1 MDIVKLN
8 STNFIGLSS
17 RYAFDKKLKFNENL
31 FFSEQDVILP
41 INYALKDVND
51 NKINNYS
58 NLFLTKNDFF
68 VSGVRVEP
76 LNNLDDEGFA
86 TYFAAN
92 APGTITPSTKFW
104 VVDEPPITSF
114 TANLAV
120 SGEIANINNKYFFD
134 IEFITEKLCKIIHEN
149 ENITRYLTVDYTG
162 NLSFCKDLGL
172 DNIGEYSPQ
181 QFYYIYDRQFNFIV
195 FLKNINDIPL
205 YLTFNANNNELTLT
219 DPITGTTVPYSISSI
234 FRTVKRNAAP
244 NSTKTY
250 DPWLS
255 YKKDLKTN
263 SQDVNISRS
272 FSNIKSNLMLNSEY
286 YNISSNTIDYN
297 ILSLKNNNTPEN
309 FQSRGNPFFNEQ
321 NIEFRNYTSMFTGS
335 NQERGNDNI
344 TLNYESYTTNIL
356 FKKDKVTY
364 FHIPQV
370 FYPFERLNIND
381 SNLVNAGAIAG
392 DHPIKSD
399 KVFKKKADYK
409 YSSTF
414 GDSKDETTGEFLC
427 SWLSGNNSVN
437 SRPRWVDRYYN
448 PKKVSFVRALTA
460 SDYKAIKYVSLFDCL
475 IDKVDDLLGDVDVF
489 DKPSDLIFEKGTY
502 YAYYHYGPKDVDKF
516 INSLSRN
523 LISKNLINFKFFN
536 GSDASSNLFID
547 EYGFIGE
554 TYASTPS
561 LSSIQSSNQFTLIFD
576 AYSSDWSVPQGYQL
590 VGNFDRDG
598 FGIFNKNTVTP
609 TLYFNSSSALTVT
622 NTDFKTLNV
631 LELPADISG
640 IIRLQGLTDTFL
652 ILKDNSVRRYNLT
665 YSETRRT
672 NYARNIGNLYDVDY
686 TEDYAFALYN
696 NLPATELALI
706 NLKSNEVLD
715 ITINPAYT
723 KNNFTNQS
731 RTVNYYNNEL
741 FFTDGIKAE
750 RVGSKLYYLKNNEI
764 RVSNLSNTSA
774 PVLTAFK
781 SSTSIE
787 DFSFDFENNIWILF
801 DNNNYAKY
809 TQNREFILSGTFDN
823 TDYNNYKI
831 DFISEFDNNSL
842 NEYVIFV
849 RQSQLQSKKLEL
861 IKLNIKTNDISTTLF
876 KSNTADG
883 IRISNSEF
891 LRSFIGEKYPST
903 NLNVKALL
911 TNNFN
916 LNDTVSPEIIFN
928 LSALDAGYHNFAVRF
943 DAYEGYMFL
952 FIDGQQQ
959 GVAQFEPRKYILNNI
974 SERPFLFGTSS
985 YLNSVPLFS
994 YLQNKLYMVN
1004 NLKVRNVYIYNRP
1017 LNTYD
1022 IFFHTRK
1029 GMSIKDIVFDV
1040 ACGKRNYLEEI
1051 ERYFKLNTPASKST
1065 LFNLV
1070 IRNTGIKDS
1079 NLQKELEKRILEIL
1093 SNTAP
1098 AYTKLNNIKWSN

>member
-8 STNFIGLSS
+8 NTNFKGLSS
-17 RYAFDKKLKFNENL
+17 TYSFDNKLKFNEDL
-31 FFSEQDVILP
+31 LFSEQDIVLP
-41 INYALKDVND
+41 LNYVLKDAND
-51 NKINNYS
+51 SKINNYS

-68 VSGVRVEP
+68 VSGIKVEP
-76 LNNLDDEGFA
+76 LKELDDEGFA

-92 APGTITPSTKFW
+92 APGAITPSTKFW
-104 VVDEPPITSF
+104 VVDEPPIANF
-114 TANLAV
+114 TANLMV

-134 IEFITEKLCKIIHEN
+134 VEFITEKLCKISHEN
-149 ENITRYLTVDYTG
+149 ENIIRFLTVDYTG

-172 DNIGEYSPQ
+172 DSIGEYSPQ
-181 QFYYIYDRQFNFIV
+181 QFYYIYDRKFNFIV
-195 FLKNINDIPL
+195 FLKNINDIPMFV
-205 YLTFNANNNELTLT
+205 TFNANNNELALT
-219 DPITGTTVPYSISSI
+219 DPLTGTTVPYSISSI
-234 FRTVKRNAAP
+234 FRIVRRNESP
-244 NSTKTY
+244 NSTKTF

-255 YKKDLKTN
+255 YKKDLHTN
-263 SQDVNISRS
+263 SQNVNLNRS
-272 FSNIKSNLMLNSEY
+272 FNNIRSNLMLNNEY
-286 YNISSNTIDYN
+286 YTIQNNSIDYN

-321 NIEFRNYTSMFTGS
+321 NIEFRNYTSLFTGS
-335 NQERGNDNI
+335 NQEKGNDNI

-414 GDSKDETTGEFLC
+414 GDSRDETTGEFLC
-427 SWLSGNNSVN
+427 SWLSGNSDVN

-448 PKKVSFVRALTA
+448 PKKISFVRALTA
-460 SDYKAIKYVSLFDCL
+460 SDYKAIKYISLFDCL
-475 IDKVDDLLGDVDVF
+475 IDKAKDLLGDVDVF
-489 DKPSDLIFEKGTY
+489 DKPSDLIFEQGTY

-516 INSLSRN
+516 INSLS
-523 LISKNLINFKFFN
+523 KNLILSNLADYKFFN
-536 GSDASSNLFID
+536 GSAASFDDNISEYFFNGSTYSN
-547 EYGFIGE
+547 
-554 TYASTPS
+554 TAS
-561 LSSIQSSNQFTLIFD
+561 LSAIQTSNQFTLIFD
-576 AYSSDWSVPQGYQL
+576 AYSPDWSSPLGYQI

-609 TLYFNSSSALTVT
+609 TLYFNSPSALTVT
-622 NTDFKTLNV
+622 NSDFKPLNV
-631 LELPADISG
+631 LELTADISG
-640 IIRLQGLTDTFL
+640 VIRLQGLTDTFL
-652 ILKDNSVRRYNLT
+652 ILSDNSVRRYNLT

-672 NYARNIGNLYDVDY
+672 NYNRNIGNLYDVDY
-686 TEDYAFALYN
+686 TEDYAYALYN

-715 ITINPAYT
+715 ITVNPEYI
-723 KNNFTNQS
+723 KNNFSNQS
-731 RTVNYYNNEL
+731 RTVNFYKNEL

-750 RVGSKLYYLKNNEI
+750 RVNNKLYYLKNNEI
-764 RVSNLSNTSA
+764 RVNNLDNTSA

-781 SSTSIE
+781 SSTVIE
-787 DFSFDFENNIWILF
+787 DFSFDFENNIWVLF
-801 DNNNYAKY
+801 NNNNYAKY
-809 TQNREFILSGTFDN
+809 TINREFVLSGTFEN
-823 TDYNNYKI
+823 TNYKNYKI
-831 DFISEFDNNSL
+831 DFISEFNNGEL
-842 NEYVIFV
+842 EQYVIFL
-849 RQSQLQSKKLEL
+849 RQSQIQSTKLQIVKR
-861 IKLNIKTNDISTTLF
+861 NIKSGNYTSTLF
-876 KSNTADG
+876 KSNTANG
-883 IRISNSEF
+883 LKVSNSEF
-891 LRSFIGEKYPST
+891 LRSFIGEKYPAT

-952 FIDGQQQ
+952 FIDGQIQ
-959 GVAQFEPRKYILNNI
+959 GKVQFDPRKYILNNI

-994 YLQNKLYMVN
+994 YLQNQSYLVN
-1004 NLKVRNVYIYNRP
+1004 NLIIKNVYVYNRP

-1029 GMSIKDIVFDV
+1029 GMNIRDIVFDV
-1040 ACGKRNYLEEI
+1040 ACGRRNYLEEI

-1070 IRNTGIKDS
+1070 IRNTGIKDI
-1079 NLQKELEKRILEIL
+1079 NLQRELEKRILEIL
-1093 SNTAP
+1093 ANTAP
-1098 AYTKLNNIKWSN
+1098 VYTKLNNIKWSN

>member
-8 STNFIGLSS
+8 SNNFIGLSS
-17 RYAFDKKLKFNENL
+17 RYSYDEKLKFNENL
-31 FFSEQDVILP
+31 IFSEQDVILP
-41 INYALKDVND
+41 INYALKDIND
-51 NKINNYS
+51 TKINNYS
-58 NLFLTKNDFF
+58 NLFLTKNDFL
-68 VSGVRVEP
+68 VSGIKVEP

-86 TYFAAN
+86 TFFAAN
-92 APGTITPSTKFW
+92 APGTITPTTKFW
-104 VVDEPPITSF
+104 VVDEPPKATF
-114 TANLAV
+114 TANLNV
-120 SGEIANINNKYFFD
+120 SGEIANMNNKYFFD
-134 IEFITEKLCKIIHEN
+134 IEFVTEKLCKIAHEN
-149 ENITRYLTVDYTG
+149 ENIIRYLTVDYTG

-172 DNIGEYSPQ
+172 DSIGEYSPQ
-181 QFYYIYDRQFNFIV
+181 QFYYVYDRRYNFVV

-205 YLTFNANNNELTLT
+205 YVTFNANNNELALS
-219 DPITGTTVPYSISSI
+219 DPLTGTTVPYSISSI
-234 FRTVKRNAAP
+234 FRIVKRNESP
-244 NSTKTY
+244 NSTKIY

-255 YKKDLKTN
+255 YKKDLFTN
-263 SQDVNISRS
+263 SQNVNISRS
-272 FSNIKSNLMLNSEY
+272 FDNIKSNLLVNNEY
-286 YNISSNTIDYN
+286 FNLENNTIDFN
-297 ILSLKNNNTPEN
+297 ILSLKNSNTPEN

-321 NIEFRNYTSMFTGS
+321 NIQFRDYTSLFTGS
-335 NQERGNDNI
+335 NQEKGNDNI
-344 TLNYESYTTNIL
+344 TLNYESYTTNVL
-356 FKKDKVTY
+356 LKKDKVTY

-370 FYPFERLNIND
+370 FYPFERLNVND

-399 KVFKKKADYK
+399 KIFKKKADYK

-414 GDSKDETTGEFLC
+414 GDSKDETTSEFLC
-427 SWLSGNNSVN
+427 SWLSGNIDIN

-448 PKKVSFVRALTA
+448 PKKISFIRALTA

-475 IDKVDDLLGDVDVF
+475 IEKADDLLGDVDVF

-516 INSLSRN
+516 ILSL
-523 LISKNLINFKFFN
+523 SKNLVLSNLINYKYFN
-536 GSDASSNLFID
+536 GSPASLDSNIKEFI
-547 EYGFIGE
+547 FNGE
-554 TYASTPS
+554 TYATTTS
-561 LSSIQSSNQFTLIFD
+561 LSSIQTSNQFTLIFD
-576 AYSSDWSVPQGYQL
+576 AYSSNWNSQLGYQL

-598 FGIFNKNTVTP
+598 FGIFNKNIVTP
-609 TLYFNSSSALTVT
+609 TLYFNSPSALTVT
-622 NTDFKTLNV
+622 NTNFETLNV
-631 LELPADISG
+631 LELTSDISG

-672 NYARNIGNLYDVDY
+672 NYNKNIGNLYDVDY
-686 TEDYAFALYN
+686 TEDYAYALYN

-715 ITINPAYT
+715 ITINPDYV
-723 KNNFTNQS
+723 KNNFNNQS
-731 RTVNYYNNEL
+731 RTVNFYNNEL
-741 FFTDGIKAE
+741 FFTDGSKAE
-750 RVGSKLYYLKNNEI
+750 RVSNKLYYLKNNEI
-764 RVSNLSNTSA
+764 KVNNLDNTSA

-781 SSTSIE
+781 SSTKIE
-787 DFSFDFENNIWILF
+787 DFSFDFNNNIWILF
-801 DNNNYAKY
+801 NNNHYAQY

-823 TDYNNYKI
+823 ENYTNYKI
-831 DFISEFDNNSL
+831 DFISEFNNK
-842 NEYVIFV
+842 EYKQYVIFI
-849 RQSQLQSKKLEL
+849 RQSQTQNKKLQ
-861 IKLNIKTNDISTTLF
+861 IVKLNINDSTYTSTLF
-876 KSNTADG
+876 KSNTAEG
-883 IRISNSEF
+883 LRISNSEF
-891 LRSFIGEKYPST
+891 LRTFIGEKYPPS

-916 LNDTVSPEIIFN
+916 FNDTVSPEIIFN

-952 FIDGQQQ
+952 FVDGQQQ
-959 GVAQFEPRKYILNNI
+959 GVVQFDPRKYILNNI

-994 YLQNKLYMVN
+994 YLKDKSYLVN
-1004 NLKVRNVYIYNRP
+1004 NFNVKNVYVYNRP

-1029 GMSIKDIVFDV
+1029 GMNIRDIVFDV

-1070 IRNTGIKDS
+1070 IRNTGINDI
-1079 NLQKELEKRILEIL
+1079 NLQRELEKRILEIL
-1093 SNTAP
+1093 DNTAP
-1098 AYTKLNNIKWSN
+1098 AYTKLNSIKWSN

>member
-8 STNFIGLSS
+8 SNNFIGLSS
-17 RYAFDKKLKFNENL
+17 RYSYDEKLTFNENL
-31 FFSEQDVILP
+31 IFSEQDVILP
-41 INYALKDVND
+41 INYTLKDIND
-51 NKINNYS
+51 NRINNYS
-58 NLFLTKNDFF
+58 NLFLTKNDFL
-68 VSGVRVEP
+68 VSGIKVEP

-104 VVDEPPITSF
+104 VVDEPSKATF

-134 IEFITEKLCKIIHEN
+134 IQFITEKLCKIAHEN
-149 ENITRYLTVDYTG
+149 ENIIRYLTVDYTG

-172 DNIGEYSPQ
+172 DSIGEYSPQ
-181 QFYYIYDRQFNFIV
+181 QFYYVYDRRYNFVV
-195 FLKNINDIPL
+195 FLKNVNDIPL
-205 YLTFNANNNELTLT
+205 YVTFNANNNELVLT
-219 DPITGTTVPYSISSI
+219 DPLTGTTVPYSISSI
-234 FRTVKRNAAP
+234 FRIVKRNESP

-255 YKKDLKTN
+255 YKKDFFTN
-263 SQDVNISRS
+263 SQNVNFNRS
-272 FSNIKSNLMLNSEY
+272 FDNIKSNLLLNSEY
-286 YNISSNTIDYN
+286 FNIEKNAIDFN
-297 ILSLKNNNTPEN
+297 VLSLKNSSTPEN

-321 NIEFRNYTSMFTGS
+321 NIEFRNYTSLFTGS
-335 NQERGNDNI
+335 NQEKGNDNI

-356 FKKDKVTY
+356 LKKDKVTY

-370 FYPFERLNIND
+370 FYPFERLNISD

-427 SWLSGNNSVN
+427 SWLSGNNDVN
-437 SRPRWVDRYYN
+437 TRPRWVDRYYN
-448 PKKVSFVRALTA
+448 PKKISFVQALTA

-475 IDKVDDLLGDVDVF
+475 IEKADVLLGDVDVF

-516 INSLSRN
+516 IKSL
-523 LISKNLINFKFFN
+523 SKNLILTNLINYKYYN
-536 GSDASSNLFID
+536 GSPASLDSNITEFT
-547 EYGFIGE
+547 FNGE
-554 TYASTPS
+554 TYATTSS
-561 LSSIQSSNQFTLIFD
+561 LSSIQNSNQFTLIFD
-576 AYSSDWSVPQGYQL
+576 AYSSDWNSPLGYQL

-609 TLYFNSSSALTVT
+609 TLYFNSPSALTVT
-622 NTDFKTLNV
+622 NTDFDVLNV
-631 LELPADISG
+631 LELTSDISG
-640 IIRLQGLTDTFL
+640 IVRLQGLTDTFL

-665 YSETRRT
+665 FSETRRT
-672 NYARNIGNLYDVDY
+672 NYNKNIGNLYDIDY
-686 TEDYAFALYN
+686 TEDFAFALFN

-715 ITINPAYT
+715 ITINPDYI
-723 KNNFTNQS
+723 KNNFNSQS
-731 RTVNYYNNEL
+731 RTVNFYNNEL
-741 FFTDGIKAE
+741 FFTDGSKAE
-750 RVGSKLYYLKNNEI
+750 RVGNKLFYLKNNEI
-764 RVSNLSNTSA
+764 RVNNLDNTSA

-781 SSTSIE
+781 SSTKIE
-787 DFSFDFENNIWILF
+787 DFSFDFNNNIWILF
-801 DNNNYAKY
+801 NNNSYAKY
-809 TQNREFILSGTFDN
+809 TQNREFVLSGVFDN
-823 TDYNNYKI
+823 VNYNNYKI
-831 DFISEFDNNSL
+831 DFISEFNNK
-842 NEYVIFV
+842 EYKQYVIFV
-849 RQSQLQSKKLEL
+849 RQSQTQNKKLQL
-861 IKLNIKTNDISTTLF
+861 IKLDTNSNSYTSTLF

-883 IRISNSEF
+883 LKISNSEF
-891 LRSFIGEKYPST
+891 LRTFIGEKYPSA

-943 DAYEGYMFL
+943 HAYEAYMFL
-952 FIDGQQQ
+952 FVDGQQQ
-959 GVAQFEPRKYILNNI
+959 DVVQFDSRKYILNNI

-985 YLNSVPLFS
+985 YLNSVPLYS
-994 YLQNKLYMVN
+994 YLGDKSYLVN
-1004 NLKVRNVYIYNRP
+1004 NLNIKNVYIYSRP

-1029 GMSIKDIVFDV
+1029 GMTIRDIVFDV

-1070 IRNTGIKDS
+1070 IRNTGINDI
-1079 NLQKELEKRILEIL
+1079 NLQRELEKRILEIL
-1093 SNTAP
+1093 DNTAP
-1098 AYTKLNNIKWSN
+1098 AYTKLNSIKWSN